1 MQTVDTSNR
10 FSKYNWCPHCKEL
23 WLTEWM
29 TALATNTCPLC
40 ETAVLRPPY
49 PPQMQGKEQSP
60 VRVPRLA
67 GVSRRARRRRG
78 INDWLGAGKELIV
91 LRRT

>member
-1 MQTVDTSNR
+1 MQTVDKSNR

-23 WLTEWM
+23 WLAEWM
-29 TALATNTCPLC
+29 TGLGANTCPLC

-49 PPQMQGKEQSP
+49 PSQRKEQSP

-78 INDWLGAGKELIV
+78 IND
-91 LRRT
+91 